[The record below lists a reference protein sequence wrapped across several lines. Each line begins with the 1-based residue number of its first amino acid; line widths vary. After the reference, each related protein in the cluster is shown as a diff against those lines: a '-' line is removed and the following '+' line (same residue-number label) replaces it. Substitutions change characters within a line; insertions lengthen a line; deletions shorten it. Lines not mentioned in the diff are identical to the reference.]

1 MRALT
6 IGLFRCFETHA
17 QKWRSLGQA
26 ALISGVLM
34 MGILPCRAQPQSTT
48 SAFQDNY
55 ADVKGVRLH
64 YASVGQGPLILFLHG
79 YPSFWYQWKDQM
91 LEMSRDHLAV
101 GLDMRGYNLSS
112 KPTGLESYKMKTLV
126 EDVRQFA
133 EKIVGKNKKFVLVA
147 HDWGANVAWVFAMY
161 HPEMLEKLIIIN
173 GAHPFLSERELREN
187 AAQRY
192 ASNYFFVF
200 NGYLAPGEIP
210 IDENDTRESGTRRAH
225 AGFVDA
231 EVKKGHYSE
240 EDRQR
245 WIDGWSQP
253 GSTTAGLN
261 YYRANHRNA
270 PFNDTHPASTI
281 THSWSAKEVTE
292 GVKSVIIRVPT
303 LVIWGMKDTAILVGH
318 LSGLDKWVP
327 NLSVRLYPDS
337 DHWVMIDKYKEVA
350 QDIRKFVEGKDF
362 PKESVY
368 RAATP

>member
-1 MRALT
+1 
-6 IGLFRCFETHA
+6 
-17 QKWRSLGQA
+17 
-26 ALISGVLM
+26 
-34 MGILPCRAQPQSTT
+34 
-48 SAFQDNY
+48 
-55 ADVKGVRLH
+55 
-64 YASVGQGPLILFLHG
+64 
-79 YPSFWYQWKDQM
+79 M
-91 LEMSRDHLAV
+91 LEMSSDHLAV

-126 EDVRQFA
+126 EDVRQFV

-173 GAHPFLSERELREN
+173 GAHPVLSERELREN

-200 NGYLAPGEIP
+200 NGYLAPGEIA

-245 WIDGWSQP
+245 WIDAWSQP
-253 GSTTAGLN
+253 GSTTAGLS

-281 THSWSAKEVTE
+281 PHSWSAKEVTE
-292 GVKSVIIRVPT
+292 GAKSLIIRVPT

-318 LSGLDKWVP
+318 LSGLDKWVL

-368 RAATP
+368 RAATR

>member
-1 MRALT
+1 
-6 IGLFRCFETHA
+6 
-17 QKWRSLGQA
+17 
-26 ALISGVLM
+26 M
-34 MGILPCRAQPQSTT
+34 MGILPCHARPQSTT

-55 ADVKGVRLH
+55 VDVNGVRLH
-64 YASVGQGPLILFLHG
+64 YASAGQGPLILFLHG
-79 YPSFWYQWKDQM
+79 YPSFWYQWKDKM

-112 KPTGLESYKMKTLV
+112 KPTGLESYKMKALV

-133 EKIVGKNKKFVLVA
+133 EKIIGRNKKFVLVA

-192 ASNYFFVF
+192 ASNYLFFVF
-200 NGYLAPGEIP
+200 NGYLPPGEIP

-231 EVKKGHYSE
+231 EVKKGHYTE

-245 WIDGWSQP
+245 WIDAWSQP

-270 PFNDTHPASTI
+270 PFNDTHPASSI
-281 THSWSAKEVTE
+281 PHSWSAKEVTQ
-292 GVKSVIIRVPT
+292 GAKSVIIRVPT

-337 DHWVMIDKYKEVA
+337 DHWVMIDEYKEVA

-368 RAATP
+368 RAATR